1 MYIKLTSTLIFTLLL
16 FTMNVTTGYAD
27 DSQNNNSGYELIDAV
42 KNNDLYI
49 LNFKIRIFDL

>member
-1 MYIKLTSTLIFTLLL
+1 
-16 FTMNVTTGYAD
+16 MNVTTGYAD